1 MLEYKESMTE
11 IRESDSPS
19 MQFEGNNQMCDDVME
34 FQPKDDNLD
43 LDLGPNN
50 DSSFDSSNVNVKSY

>member
-19 MQFEGNNQMCDDVME
+19 MQFEGNNQNCDDIKE
-34 FQPKDDNLD
+34 F
-43 LDLGPNN
+43 NN
-50 DSSFDSSNVNVKSY
+50 N